1 MKTILI
7 ACLCLAALASPIQ
20 FSQDSNEG
28 GIFGIITSGFMD
40 PNVSGEAKINSFLR
54 LANEL
59 IPLAEVSGN
68 LAQQEGQ
75 KLGYSRKYCTGTDG
89 DIFNACF
96 YAGAELWVGWYV
108 NQTGTVGSYSVTYT
122 PFTYLRAGGNVSVES
137 YPAEVGYGAYLS
149 IVDITIPVY
158 LQIAQSQICYSGTFN
173 FMPGAI
179 YTQLSTALLECYK
192 VLTPVE
198 NTVCNKV
205 FGPNFQHLTLSLWSG
220 YVNNFLSANCINF

>member
-89 DIFNACF
+89 DVFNACF
-96 YAGAELWVGWYV
+96 YAGAELWIGWYV
-108 NQTGTVGSYSVTYT
+108 NQTGTIGSYSLTYT
-122 PFTYLRAGGNVSVES
+122 PFTFFRAGGNVSVES

-149 IVDITIPVY
+149 IVDITIPIY
-158 LQIAQSQICYSGTFN
+158 LQIA
-173 FMPGAI
+173 
-179 YTQLSTALLECYK
+179 
-192 VLTPVE
+192 
-198 NTVCNKV
+198 
-205 FGPNFQHLTLSLWSG
+205 
-220 YVNNFLSANCINF
+220 